1 MKRTKTICQMCY
13 FYCGLDVYH
22 EEGRV
27 VRIEGNRDHPANLG
41 TLCPKGLA
49 ARHLP
54 TDPKRLTSPLLRVG
68 ERGGGQW
75 KSIEWDEAIRLLAER
90 VSDACAQDGA
100 ESVVFHRGQ
109 APGWVTA
116 MNYATRF
123 MNTLGSPNLVT
134 HSHLCF
140 QPRAIAHL
148 STYGGVPEPDFD
160 AAECILLWGFNPVYT
175 ALPNYGRRIVEARAR
190 GAKLIVV
197 DPRFSN
203 TAAKADLWLRPHPGS
218 DLALAL
224 GMAKV
229 LVDERLFD
237 ADFVNESTIGFD
249 ALVELLQGVDTLR
262 VEQETGIPYSRIADA
277 ARLFAE
283 TAPAVLKEGN
293 GLDQHVN
300 VVQSVRAVALLSCL
314 TGNLNVAGG
323 SVFVP
328 PLPFEDVQR
337 RGTLPNDWERK
348 SLSRHPLYFRQG
360 NALHDADLMECLETG
375 QPNRIRCLIV
385 QGGDP
390 LAANSE
396 TQRTRRLLDRIDFIA
411 VHDLYR
417 TSCAAVADLVL
428 PAASFLER
436 DLLLYYRY
444 RPSAYMN
451 LVALQQKV
459 LEPVGESR
467 SDIDFIFSLAR
478 ALGMRDA
485 FPWDGATDAFDWE
498 LSPLEI
504 TTEELRDRP
513 EGVARWY
520 EPTELFRTHGRTGFP
535 TESTKVDLY
544 STRLE
549 RFGHDPLPILAPAP
563 AEIRRSG
570 EYPLLCGTGLKL
582 GIHTHTQFHTLPGI
596 REIEPDRFVEIH
608 PSQARRMGVQ
618 DGDRVRL
625 TSPWGSIGA
634 LARLREGAAEDV
646 VMLSYGYGQDYAQSE
661 WRSSNDLTA
670 HTPADPIS
678 GATNNRRVPCR
689 ISVEAAYAAGETG
702 AHMAALV
709 LDLDRCVGCY
719 TCELACEQLYGRKRL
734 AVHEVGPHASALDQ
748 ARSVFVVLGSEE
760 CQLCRQ
766 RLADGNPPAC
776 VGACPTA
783 ALSIQLSTGV
793 VREHALLGK
802 QICAIS
808 AIDERTA
815 NSLSKGP

>member
-1 MKRTKTICQMCY
+1 VEQTKTICQMCY

-22 EEGRV
+22 ERGRV
-27 VRIEGNRDHPANLG
+27 VRIEGNRDHPANRG

-54 TDPKRLTSPLLRVG
+54 SDSRRLTRPLRRVG

-75 KSIEWDEAIRLLAER
+75 KPIGWDEAIHLLAER
-90 VSDACAQDGA
+90 VTDACAQDGP

-160 AAECILLWGFNPVYT
+160 AAKCILLWGFNPVHT
-175 ALPNYGRRIVEARAR
+175 ALPNYGRRIMEARAR

-203 TAAKADLWLRPHPGS
+203 TAAKADLWLRPYPGS

-229 LVDERLFD
+229 LVDDRLID
-237 ADFVNESTIGFD
+237 VDFVKESTSGFD
-249 ALVELLQGVDTLR
+249 ALVEHLNGVEPSR
-262 VEQETGIPYSRIADA
+262 VEQETGIHYRRIADA
-277 ARLFAE
+277 AHLFAE
-283 TAPAVLKEGN
+283 NLPAVLKEGN

-314 TGNLNVAGG
+314 TGNLNVKGG
-323 SVFVP
+323 NVFVP
-328 PLPFEDVQR
+328 ALPFKDVQR
-337 RGTLPNDWERK
+337 RSVLPGNWEQK
-348 SLSRHPLYFRQG
+348 SISRHPLYFRQG

-396 TQRTRRLLDRIDFIA
+396 TERTRRLLNRMDFIA

-417 TSCAAVADLVL
+417 TSCASVADLVL

-451 LVALQQKV
+451 LVALQQQVVK
-459 LEPVGESR
+459 PVGESR
-467 SDIDFIFSLAR
+467 SDIDFIFALAQ
-478 ALGMRDA
+478 ALGMIDA
-485 FPWDGATDAFDWE
+485 FPWERAMDAFDWE
-498 LSPLEI
+498 LSPLEV
-504 TTEELRDRP
+504 TTEKLRDLP
-513 EGVARWY
+513 EGLARWY
-520 EPTELFRTHGRTGFP
+520 EPQELFRTHGRTGFS

-549 RFGHDPLPILAPAP
+549 RFGHAPLPMLTPTP
-563 AEIRRSG
+563 AEIECSE

-596 REIEPDRFVEIH
+596 REIEPERFVEIH
-608 PSQARRMGVQ
+608 PNQARRMSVH
-618 DGDRVRL
+618 DGDRVRI
-625 TSPWGSIGA
+625 TSPWGSVGA
-634 LARLREGAAEDV
+634 VARLREGSAEDV
-646 VMLSYGYGQDYAQSE
+646 AMLSYGYGQDYAQSE
-661 WRSSNDLTA
+661 WRSSNDMTS
-670 HTPADPIS
+670 HKPSDPIS
-678 GATNNRRVPCR
+678 GATSNRRVPCR
-689 ISVEAAYAAGETG
+689 LSVEAEAAGEIG
-702 AHMAALV
+702 VRRAALV
-709 LDLDRCVGCY
+709 LDLDRCVGCF

-734 AVHEVGPHASALDQ
+734 AVQELGPHENSLDKV
-748 ARSVFVVLGSEE
+748 RSVFVVLGSEE

-766 RLADGNPPAC
+766 RLADGTAPAC
-776 VGACPTA
+776 VAACPTT
-783 ALSIQLSTGV
+783 ALSIQLGSQV
-793 VREHALLGK
+793 VGERAVARR
-802 QICAIS
+802 QICAVS
-808 AIDERTA
+808 AINEPTA
-815 NSLSKGP
+815 NRLLKGH